1 MIRVVVIEDHPALR
15 AGVRT
20 VIDSEPGLV
29 FVGESNGS
37 EESVWPLLRRTR
49 PDVVL
54 LDYHLPS
61 TDGLQLCHHIKRQI
75 TPPRVLIYSAYASP
89 PLALPALLANADG
102 LIDKGLQARDLFE
115 SIRIVC
121 RGERLI
127 PEVSRYLMSEAL
139 EQLEPDDRPVVG
151 MLLDGAADAEIAEV
165 LRVEPADIEHA
176 TRRIL
181 ARLSATVQIAS
192 G

>member
-1 MIRVVVIEDHPALR
+1 MIRIVVIDDHPALR

-29 FVGESNGS
+29 YAGESDGR

-49 PDVVL
+49 PDLVL
-54 LDYHLPS
+54 LDYHLPT
-61 TDGLQLCHHIKRQI
+61 TDGLQLCHHIKRGL
-75 TPPRVLIYSAYASP
+75 TPPRVLVYSAYASP
-89 PLALPALLANADG
+89 PLALPAMLANADG
-102 LIDKGLQARDLFE
+102 LIDKGLPARDLYE

-127 PEVSRYLMSEAL
+127 PEVSRYLLAEAL
-139 EQLEPDDRPVVG
+139 EQLDEDDRPIVG
-151 MLLDGAADAEIAEV
+151 MLLDGASDAEIAGV
-165 LRVEPADIEHA
+165 LRCEASDVEHA

-181 ARLSATVQIAS
+181 ARLSATVQIA
-192 G
+192 GG

>member
-1 MIRVVVIEDHPALR
+1 
-15 AGVRT
+15 
-20 VIDSEPGLV
+20 
-29 FVGESNGS
+29 
-37 EESVWPLLRRTR
+37 
-49 PDVVL
+49 
-54 LDYHLPS
+54 
-61 TDGLQLCHHIKRQI
+61 
-75 TPPRVLIYSAYASP
+75 
-89 PLALPALLANADG
+89 
-102 LIDKGLQARDLFE
+102 
-115 SIRIVC
+115 
-121 RGERLI
+121 
-127 PEVSRYLMSEAL
+127 MSEAL